1 MDERIQIAG
10 QKCDEYRVSGYRC
23 SESLIRGCADAMGIV
38 LSDEILRVTG
48 GFGGGGGGA
57 HEACGLLEAG
67 VALISLLYGR
77 SDKSEDDNGCYYL
90 IRIYHEKF
98 RRAFGTVSCREL
110 RPKYYYLK
118 GFYDCAP
125 NFPKAAQILT
135 SILVDAER
143 LVKEMPDVER
153 ILPHNPNGLKIT

>member
-10 QKCDEYRVSGYRC
+10 QKCDEYRACGYRC
-23 SESLIRGCADAMGIV
+23 SESLIRGCADAMGIK
-38 LSDEILRVTG
+38 LSDEVLRATG
-48 GFGGGGGGA
+48 GFSGGGGGA

-77 SDKSEDDNGCYYL
+77 SDTSADDNGCYYL

-98 RRAFGTVSCREL
+98 RRVFGTVRCAEL
-110 RPKYYYLK
+110 RPAYYYLK

-125 NFPKAAQILT
+125 NFSKAAMLLAE
-135 SILVDAER
+135 ILVDADKLIR
-143 LVKEMPDVER
+143 EMPDAER
-153 ILPHNPNGLKIT
+153 IPPHNPNGLKIT

>member
-90 IRIYHEKF
+90 IRINHEEY
-98 RRAFGTVSCREL
+98 RRAYATVITREL
-110 RPKYYYLK
+110 RPK
-118 GFYDCAP
+118 
-125 NFPKAAQILT
+125 
-135 SILVDAER
+135 S
-143 LVKEMPDVER
+143 
-153 ILPHNPNGLKIT
+153 